1 MSDSTPI
8 GKDIVATF
16 HYTLSDEAGQKL
28 ESTEG
33 EDPVTYLH
41 GHGNILPTLET
52 LLVGK
57 KPGETVEATLPPEKA
72 YGVRKDNAIQ
82 RISKKHLKDIGRYQV
97 GDAVPLHTE
106 NGAQLVTVVK
116 IGHSMVDV
124 DTNHPYAGQTLK
136 FTLNVTETREASAEE
151 IEHGHVHGPGGHHH

>member
-82 RISKKHLKDIGRYQV
+82 RISKNTSKTL
-97 GDAVPLHTE
+97 AVIRS
-106 NGAQLVTVVK
+106 VTPFHC
-116 IGHSMVDV
+116 ILRMALSW
-124 DTNHPYAGQTLK
+124 
-136 FTLNVTETREASAEE
+136 
-151 IEHGHVHGPGGHHH
+151 

>member
-57 KPGETVEATLPPEKA
+57 KPGETVEATLPPEKPTEFA
-72 YGVRKDNAIQ
+72 RTTLSNEFPKTPQ
-82 RISKKHLKDIGRYQV
+82 RHWPLSGR
-97 GDAVPLHTE
+97 
-106 NGAQLVTVVK
+106 
-116 IGHSMVDV
+116 
-124 DTNHPYAGQTLK
+124 
-136 FTLNVTETREASAEE
+136 
-151 IEHGHVHGPGGHHH
+151 